1 MKHFHVHYLIRAS
14 ATELCARQGRWPH
27 GSSERGPPKKGVAR
41 KREMLAAKLLRKKVF
56 TLGEGLE
63 DVLWEVV
70 L

>member
-14 ATELCARQGRWPH
+14 ATELCARQGWWPH

-41 KREMLAAKLLRKKVF
+41 KREMLAARTLKKEGIYPGGRK
-56 TLGEGLE
+56 